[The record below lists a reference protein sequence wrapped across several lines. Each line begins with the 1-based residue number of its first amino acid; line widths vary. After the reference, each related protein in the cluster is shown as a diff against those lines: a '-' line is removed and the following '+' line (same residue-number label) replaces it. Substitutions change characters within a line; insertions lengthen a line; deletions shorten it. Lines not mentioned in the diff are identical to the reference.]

1 MEIARALAEKLV
13 LLLRREHEAM
23 ADFLVALADFDASR
37 RWAELGHAS
46 LFQFLNRELR
56 LSLGAAHYRKVAAE
70 LIQRVPAVVE
80 PLRDGRLCFSTIIE
94 AAKVVTAENWETV
107 LPRFYGLSKRE
118 AAEVVAEL
126 QPHPAPP
133 LRTVMTVVRPA
144 ASQAPNSSAPG
155 IASAPQPER
164 TDTTLSAPRVSLDE
178 VTPVTT
184 SAAHP
189 AAPAAKVVP
198 LTAELRRLCVTVSK
212 AFADKL
218 EAAKHARP
226 DLTLDQILEKG
237 VDLLLERSAK
247 AKGLVDRPQKKV
259 RPSKDASRIP
269 ARLKREAMERS
280 GGRCEFVLPNGET
293 CGSTHDLEFHHVT
306 ARAKGGKAL
315 SVEDI
320 NVACRAHNFLEACRD
335 FGDEVMLRYTRR
347 GRSRARVTTA
357 TKNGDTAKPDTPAA
371 STA

>member
-1 MEIARALAEKLV
+1 METARSLAENLAV
-13 LLLRREHEAM
+13 LLRCEHEAM
-23 ADFLVALADFDASR
+23 ADFLVALADFDAKR

-46 LFQFLNRELR
+46 LFQFLNRQLH
-56 LSLGAAHYRKVAAE
+56 LSLGAAQYRKVAAE
-70 LIQRVPAVVE
+70 LIQNVPAVFE

-94 AAKVVTAENWETV
+94 ASKVVTAENWERV
-107 LPRFYGLSKRE
+107 LPRFFGLSKRE

-144 ASQAPNSSAPG
+144 GSHLPSSSAPG
-155 IASAPQPER
+155 TASAPPPESA
-164 TDTTLSAPRVSLDE
+164 DPAPSAPRVSLDE
-178 VTPVTT
+178 VGPVDAAAQPPTPL
-184 SAAHP
+184 
-189 AAPAAKVVP
+189 AKVVP

-218 EAAKHARP
+218 EAARHARP
-226 DLTLDQILEKG
+226 DLTLEQILEKG
-237 VDLLLERSAK
+237 VDLLLEKSAK
-247 AKGLVDRPQKKV
+247 AKGLVDRPLNTP

-269 ARLKREAMERS
+269 AHLKRAAMKRA

-315 SVEDI
+315 SVDDI
-320 NVACRAHNFLEACRD
+320 KVACRAHNVLEACRD
-335 FGDEVMLRYTRR
+335 FGDEVMLRYTHRESRR
-347 GRSRARVTTA
+347 A
-357 TKNGDTAKPDTPAA
+357 TIDAENGEAAKPDTPAA